1 MFCRHW
7 SYYFGNFTLVPEEM
21 YNCHPVYTNND
32 QYYLFY
38 YSFSMEGWR
47 VGTRSEYT
55 SGYTTYYSYS
65 YNMYQYSYTTG
76 HRMSM

>member
-1 MFCRHW
+1 
-7 SYYFGNFTLVPEEM
+7 M

-32 QYYLFY
+32 QYYLYY

-47 VGTRSEYT
+47 VGTRTEYT
-55 SGYTTYYSYS
+55 SGYSTYYSYS

-76 HRMSM
+76 HTIMFHSDDVFIRASNEC

>member
-1 MFCRHW
+1 
-7 SYYFGNFTLVPEEM
+7 M

-32 QYYLFY
+32 QYYLYY

-47 VGTRSEYT
+47 VGTRTEYT

-76 HRMSM
+76 HTIMFHSVDVY